1 MAVFKAFFQDTMD
14 NRIIREDTKTRYFE
28 AESETEVR
36 IALKDSGYNIEFV
49 TELSPE
55 HLEYEKEHNADF
67 KVEKV

>member
-1 MAVFKAFFQDTMD
+1 MAVFKAFFQEANG
-14 NRIIREDTKTRYFE
+14 NRIIREDTHTRYFE
-28 AESETEVR
+28 AASESEVR

-55 HLEYEKEHNADF
+55 HLEYEKENNVDF